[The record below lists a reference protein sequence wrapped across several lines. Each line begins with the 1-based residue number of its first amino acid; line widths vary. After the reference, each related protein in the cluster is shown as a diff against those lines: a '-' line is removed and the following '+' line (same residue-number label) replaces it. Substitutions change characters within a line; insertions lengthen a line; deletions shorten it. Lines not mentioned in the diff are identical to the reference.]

1 MLHVIVLLVVV
12 GVMSSFVGA
21 ESIPEAVRR
30 IDAKLQELERAGVG
44 KPGPPGPQGARG
56 PAGSQ
61 GPKGDAATLD
71 KLDEL
76 ALTKDGKRLLQLG
89 VHDAGLGYVESFNR
103 HGKRVAFMGGSS
115 SDQHGLTAIYNKEGR
130 RTLSL
135 HGYPPQA
142 NFYNP
147 SGSSVVF
154 IGMFSNSPTGGA
166 YFRDKDGKDR
176 VSLGVHV
183 NGKGFVFVNG
193 TGVHDYA
200 EILELGTREGI
211 SPGSVVAYDA
221 KAGGLVPASAAN
233 ARQVVGVISGAG
245 GLSPGMVIGSRA
257 DESRDL
263 PVSMSGVIHVRVSAE
278 AGAVQPGD
286 LLMPSSVPGVG
297 MRAADLG
304 TAGGRVFGKALE
316 PWSGSGEGLVLML
329 VMNR

>member
-1 MLHVIVLLVVV
+1 MLHVIILLILV
-12 GVMSSFVGA
+12 GVMSPFVGA

-44 KPGPPGPQGARG
+44 KPGPRGLRGARG
-56 PAGSQ
+56 PV
-61 GPKGDAATLD
+61 GPKGEDAMLQNLD
-71 KLDEL
+71 
-76 ALTKDGKRLLQLG
+76 TVWWRRDGKG
-89 VHDAGLGYVESFNR
+89 
-103 HGKRVAFMGGSS
+103 
-115 SDQHGLTAIYNKEGR
+115 
-130 RTLSL
+130 TLHISNT
-135 HGYPPQA
+135 PQA
-142 NFYNP
+142 QFYNA
-147 SGSSVVF
+147 SFKGV
-154 IGMFSNSPTGGA
+154 
-166 YFRDKDGKDR
+166 
-176 VSLGVHV
+176 VSLGKWG
-183 NGKGFVFVNG
+183 NNPNGFVLVADGDGRTGVLLDG
-193 TGVHDYA
+193 TGSVTVRGKKVHDYA
-200 EILELGTREGI
+200 EILELGTRDGI

-278 AGAVQPGD
+278 AGPVEPGD
-286 LLMPSSVPGVG
+286 LLVPSGVPGVG

-304 TAGGRVFGKALE
+304 AAGGRVFGKALE

>member
-1 MLHVIVLLVVV
+1 MLHVIILLILV
-12 GVMSSFVGA
+12 GVMSPFVGA

-44 KPGPPGPQGARG
+44 KPGPRGLRGARG
-56 PAGSQ
+56 PVGPQ
-61 GPKGDAATLD
+61 GKRGPKGDGATLD

-76 ALTKDGKRLLQLG
+76 SFPRGKKARLRLGTWEGTPYVNFLNADGNTTLRMRNWSGYATQFHFMDKEERKRLELG
-89 VHDAGLGYVESFNR
+89 VHQDG
-103 HGKRVAFMGGSS
+103 
-115 SDQHGLTAIYNKEGR
+115 
-130 RTLSL
+130 
-135 HGYPPQA
+135 
-142 NFYNP
+142 NP
-147 SGSSVVF
+147 F
-154 IGMFSNSPTGGA
+154 I
-166 YFRDKDGKDR
+166 
-176 VSLGVHV
+176 HV
-183 NGKGFVFVNG
+183 NGTKI
-193 TGVHDYA
+193 HDYA
-200 EILELGTREGI
+200 ELLELGTREGI

-278 AGAVQPGD
+278 AGAVEPGD
-286 LLMPSSVPGVG
+286 LLVPSSVLGVG

-304 TAGGRVFGKALE
+304 AAGGRVFGKALE

>member
-12 GVMSSFVGA
+12 GVTSSFAGA

-44 KPGPPGPQGARG
+44 KPGPPGPQGLRGARG
-56 PAGSQ
+56 PVGSQ
-61 GPKGDAATLD
+61 GKRGPKGDDATLE
-71 KLDEL
+71 KLDDL
-76 ALTKDGKRLLQLG
+76 KLRNDGKMRL
-89 VHDAGLGYVESFNR
+89 H
-103 HGKRVAFMGGSS
+103 
-115 SDQHGLTAIYNKEGR
+115 
-130 RTLSL
+130 LSP
-135 HGYPPQA
+135 HPGA
-142 NFYNP
+142 EFYNP
-147 SGSSVVF
+147 SGHLVAWM
-154 IGMFSNSPTGGA
+154 GRWSNTPSGGA
-166 YFRDKDGKDR
+166 VFADKDGKMQ
-176 VSLGVHV
+176 VELGV
-183 NGKGFVFVNG
+183 NADGKGYVIVNG
-193 TGVHDYA
+193 TRVHDYA

-233 ARQVVGVISGAG
+233 GRQVVGVISGAG

-278 AGAVQPGD
+278 AGAVEPGD
-286 LLMPSSVPGVG
+286 LLVPSGVPGVG

-304 TAGGRVFGKALE
+304 AGGGKVFGKALE
-316 PWSGSGEGLVLML
+316 SWSGSGEGLVLML